1 MKTLAKVLFILLIAS
16 LSSCLIALGNDIEAR
31 DGKTQQE
38 IEEIVN
44 SEMMQ
49 CCKDA
54 ALLGEECESCTK

>member
-1 MKTLAKVLFILLIAS
+1 MLKKTLSILLLAS
-16 LSSCLIALGNDIEAR
+16 LSSCVIALGNDVKAH

-44 SEMMQ
+44 NTEMMQ

-54 ALLGEECESCTK
+54 ALLGEECESCTQ